1 MTRDGLDA
9 ARQCAI
15 AFVCA
20 LAGIAVRIG
29 LNASLLSPGQN
40 RCYDYA
46 GGGLVTTLAIIALT
60 PAVTARVAE
69 PHRRPVSIGLAV
81 LTAVAA
87 TFIWSYRT
95 TVFCAPL

>member
-1 MTRDGLDA
+1 MDA
-9 ARQCAI
+9 ARQSAI
-15 AFVCA
+15 ALVFA
-20 LAGIAVRIG
+20 IAGVGVRVG

-46 GGGLVTTLAIIALT
+46 SGGLVTTLAIIALA

-81 LTAVAA
+81 LAAVAG